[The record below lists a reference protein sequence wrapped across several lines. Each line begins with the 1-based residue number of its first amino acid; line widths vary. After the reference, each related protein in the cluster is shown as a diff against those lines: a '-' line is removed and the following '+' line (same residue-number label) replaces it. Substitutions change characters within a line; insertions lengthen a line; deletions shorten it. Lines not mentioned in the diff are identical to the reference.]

1 MDDNTN
7 KAFST
12 VVSGVSGSNGHF
24 VLLMI
29 LAILSV
35 VGIGGFSYIFLNAL
49 EKQATQC
56 VADNTHNE
64 AKLDDVNKSIS
75 EMVLR
80 FELLNQRIK

>member
-24 VLLMI
+24 VLLMV
-29 LAILSV
+29 LAILSI
-35 VGIGGFSYIFLNAL
+35 VGIAGFSYIFLNAL
-49 EKQATQC
+49 EKQAATC
-56 VADNTHNE
+56 AADNTHNE
-64 AKLDDVNKSIS
+64 AKLDDVNKSIN

-80 FELLNQRIK
+80 IELLNQRVK